1 MEAQKSHDW
10 LSPLR
15 VKSHRSNS
23 SVAIATK
30 SPLAGNEK
38 KKGNKF
44 NGTQLT
50 KLSKFYLNQ
59 RLRQVTRSLLRLGQ
73 TETEM
78 CRRWFVDPWLEFIP
92 KRCHWISRILSRF
105 YPRKIDGEITAQS
118 RQ

>member
-1 MEAQKSHDW
+1 M
-10 LSPLR
+10 
-15 VKSHRSNS
+15 
-23 SVAIATK
+23 
-30 SPLAGNEK
+30 K
-38 KKGNKF
+38 KKRKQKF
-44 NGTQLT
+44 DGAQLT
-50 KLSKFYLNQ
+50 KLFKFYLNQ

-78 CRRWFVDPWLEFIP
+78 CGRRFVDPWLEFIP